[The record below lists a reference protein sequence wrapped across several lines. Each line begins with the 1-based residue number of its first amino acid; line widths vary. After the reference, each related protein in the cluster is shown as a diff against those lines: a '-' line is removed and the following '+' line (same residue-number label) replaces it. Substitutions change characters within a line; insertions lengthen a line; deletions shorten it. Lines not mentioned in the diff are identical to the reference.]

1 MKEQVNLGTYE
12 DSSPSAG
19 HPQDYLSIVIRQFK
33 KSKLG
38 VIGLCLVLFMFLVAI
53 LAPFLAESKPIIMKY
68 EGKLSSP
75 LLNNLTIIDW
85 LLLLTLPTVLIGWIT
100 YYILKWT
107 KKYDRGRTIKLTF
120 LIISIPLLIA
130 IFLTFSKKYPL
141 DKTNYK
147 DIVTSFKD
155 DDYVV
160 FPLIPYS
167 PLETDLMSADEKSTA
182 KHILGTDGTGRDI
195 MSRMIH
201 GSRVSLSVG
210 FVAVGISLTI
220 GIILGALAGYYGGW
234 VDNLIQ
240 RLIEI
245 VICFPTFFLILT
257 ITAFLPQNI
266 FNIMIAIG
274 IVGWTGVARLVR
286 GEFLKLRS
294 QDFVTAARAIGTP
307 ASRIIFRHILPNGLA
322 PVFVSATFGVAGAI
336 LVESSLSFLGFGVPV
351 PTPSWGQILSDGRT
365 NYEMFVT
372 LYPGIAIFL
381 TVTSYNLVGEA
392 LRDALDPRLKI

>member
-1 MKEQVNLGTYE
+1 M
-12 DSSPSAG
+12 
-19 HPQDYLSIVIRQFK
+19 
-33 KSKLG
+33 
-38 VIGLCLVLFMFLVAI
+38 
-53 LAPFLAESKPIIMKY
+53 
-68 EGKLSSP
+68 
-75 LLNNLTIIDW
+75 
-85 LLLLTLPTVLIGWIT
+85 
-100 YYILKWT
+100 
-107 KKYDRGRTIKLTF
+107 
-120 LIISIPLLIA
+120 
-130 IFLTFSKKYPL
+130 
-141 DKTNYK
+141 
-147 DIVTSFKD
+147 VTSFKD

-167 PLETDLMSADEKSTA
+167 PLETDLISTDEKSTA